1 MLNDKEYNELT
12 RLKGRG
18 LNGDLTIKEA
28 LRFYELNNR
37 DSKVLNKKENDK
49 NDTIKKTWSIYDK
62 KENSYEKIVV

>member
-1 MLNDKEYNELT
+1 MLNDEEYNELT

-62 KENSYEKIVV
+62 KEKSYE

>member
-37 DSKVLNKKENDK
+37 VSKVLNKKPNDK

-62 KENSYEKIVV
+62 KEKSYE

>member
-37 DSKVLNKKENDK
+37 ASKVLNKKENDK

-62 KENSYEKIVV
+62 KEKSYE

>member
-49 NDTIKKTWSIYDK
+49 NNSIHSNY
-62 KENSYEKIVV
+62 IHI

>member
-37 DSKVLNKKENDK
+37 ASKVLNKKSNDK

-62 KENSYEKIVV
+62 KEKSYE

>member
-62 KENSYEKIVV
+62 KEKSYE

>member
-1 MLNDKEYNELT
+1 MLNDEKYNELT

-62 KENSYEKIVV
+62 KEKSYE